1 MMSVIVQNDEGFYV
15 YTKGAPDVLMEK
27 ASGILIGDIVDQS
40 EQSKDNFI
48 KVVDDYADEA
58 LRTLAVAYKKVD
70 EEEALYGATED
81 VEKDFILTGVAGI
94 IDPPREEVKE
104 SIRQLHDANIN
115 VVMITGDHEKTARA
129 IAYDLGIVK
138 KKMQQF

>member
-58 LRTLAVAYKKVD
+58 LRTLAVAYKK
-70 EEEALYGATED
+70 LMKKRHYTE
-81 VEKDFILTGVAGI
+81 
-94 IDPPREEVKE
+94 PR
-104 SIRQLHDANIN
+104 
-115 VVMITGDHEKTARA
+115 KT
-129 IAYDLGIVK
+129 
-138 KKMQQF
+138 